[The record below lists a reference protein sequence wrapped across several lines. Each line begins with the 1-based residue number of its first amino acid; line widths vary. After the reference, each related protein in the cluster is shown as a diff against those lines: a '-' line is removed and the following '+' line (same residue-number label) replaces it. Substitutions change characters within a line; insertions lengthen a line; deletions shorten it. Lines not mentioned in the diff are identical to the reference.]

1 MTKLNNEVS
10 VRQELNPE
18 QNGNYLLPA
27 EDMNNIK
34 SYVMIPMTRVSE
46 IIKTITD
53 WAGTDKEIQM
63 EAFTKLP
70 SEEMA
75 EVDGA
80 SIDPVI
86 KLDEKGIPYDAG
98 DCVFV
103 SVYIGAVS
111 YDLRVSIIKSKIVSI
126 DAELNTMIMDKRGP
140 AGIKVA
146 EIPGMVLFHFLQQ
159 YIKYLLGEDVDIDF
173 HAPSFREDLAID

>member
-1 MTKLNNEVS
+1 MTKLVDS
-10 VRQELNPE
+10 AVRYELEPE
-18 QNGNYLLPA
+18 LNGNYMLPA
-27 EDMNNIK
+27 SDMNNIK
-34 SYVMIPMTRVSE
+34 SFAMMPMSHVRE
-46 IIKTITD
+46 IIRMVTD
-53 WAGTDKEIQM
+53 WAGSDKEAQM

-80 SIDPVI
+80 TIDPVI
-86 KLDEKGIPYDAG
+86 KLDGKGIPYDAG
-98 DCVFV
+98 DCIFV

-111 YDLRVSIIKSKIVSI
+111 YDLRVKIVKSKIIAI
-126 DAELNTMIMDKRGP
+126 DAELNTMIMNNRGP